1 MTETAA
7 NPAISTNGTGDGS
20 APPTYQPIIRG
31 EKIFLRPAEKSDVET
46 FVRWFA
52 DSEMSGLLGMRAPM
66 SLAMEEQWF
75 TRAVEQQGKE
85 HYHFVMC
92 RMDNSQPIGTISLM
106 HVDEVNGNAGV
117 GISIGEK
124 ALWGKG
130 YGTDA
135 MNAILD
141 FGFGQLRL
149 ERVWLDVYD
158 YNVRARRSYEKS
170 GFVVEGVQRHA
181 NYRLGKF
188 HDVVLM
194 AILHADWLAL
204 ERKRSWD
211 Y

>member
-7 NPAISTNGTGDGS
+7 LTGTSTNGTGDGS
-20 APPTYQPIIRG
+20 APAYQPIIRG
-31 EKIFLRPAEKSDVET
+31 ERVFLRPAEKADVET

-75 TRAVEQQGKE
+75 ARAVEQQGKD
-85 HYHFVMC
+85 HFHFVIC

-124 ALWGKG
+124 SLWGKG

-135 MNAILD
+135 MNALLD
-141 FGFGQLRL
+141 FGFGQLRMERIWL
-149 ERVWLDVYD
+149 EVYD
-158 YNVRARRSYEKS
+158 YNERARRSYEKS

-181 NYRLGKF
+181 NYRLGKY
-188 HDVVLM
+188 HDVILM
-194 AILHADWLAL
+194 AILRDDWLKQ